1 MPLPYA
7 AHRDYDL
14 PPDATRVTVTGP
26 ARTLAWPAM
35 CPNCGEPASTP
46 IRVYKVFMR
55 KTRRRPWHYH
65 IRSIEIPYCERCTR
79 EHHALVKPPGAFTG
93 WLAVFRSPLII
104 SLIGAA
110 VIAYIGGRDLIEGL
124 FDPSSRMIA
133 FAIVG
138 TIAAAAL
145 SSIIGAWWSFR
156 YDRMPKQT
164 DITRA
169 CDFSDNLGNIFIGQR
184 RVFAIR
190 NARFAEA
197 FAAANRDRLL
207 TDALRKRDERRN
219 SIAAVGGLGLLV
231 VVWWLFGR
239 KRK

>member
-14 PPDATRVTVTGP
+14 PPDAIRVAVTGP

-35 CPNCGEPASTP
+35 CPNCGEPASKP
-46 IRVYKVFMR
+46 IRIYKVFMR

-65 IRSIEIPYCERCTR
+65 MRSIEIPYCERCTR
-79 EHHALVKPPGAFTG
+79 EHYAMVKPPGLFTG

-104 SLIGAA
+104 SLAGAT
-110 VIAYIGGRDLIEGL
+110 IMGFLLGGDLIEGIL
-124 FDPSSRMIA
+124 DPTTRLIA
-133 FAIVG
+133 LAIAAAL
-138 TIAAAAL
+138 AAAAL

-156 YDRMPKQT
+156 FERMPKQT
-164 DITRA
+164 EITRA

-190 NARFAEA
+190 NPRFAEA
-197 FAAANRDRLL
+197 FAAANRERLL
-207 TDALRKRDERRN
+207 TDAIRKSDGRRN
-219 SIAAVGGLGLLV
+219 SMLALGGLVLLV
-231 VVWWLFGR
+231 IIWFLFGR
-239 KRK
+239 KGG

>member
-1 MPLPYA
+1 MPLSYA

-14 PPDATRVTVTGP
+14 PPEAIRVAVTGP

-35 CPNCGEPASTP
+35 CPNCGEPASRR

-55 KTRRRPWHYH
+55 KSRRRPWHYH

-79 EHHALVKPPGAFTG
+79 EHDALVKPPGRFTG

-104 SLIGAA
+104 SLAGAA
-110 VIAYIGGRDLIEGL
+110 VMAYIGGRDLIDGL
-124 FDPSSRMIA
+124 FDPSSRMVA
-133 FAIVG
+133 LAIVG

-145 SSIIGAWWSFR
+145 SSIVGAWWSFR
-156 YDRMPKQT
+156 YERTPRQT

-190 NARFAEA
+190 NPRFAEA

-207 TDALRKRDERRN
+207 TDAIRKTDDRRN
-219 SIAAVGGLGLLV
+219 SIAAVAGLGLLGV
-231 VVWWLFGR
+231 LWWMFGR
-239 KRK
+239 KRR